1 MGKSNNPRKLILNK
15 LAAYGFDTEKKV
27 QSLTTDDLLQLA
39 QALNLKVPDIQVIR
53 DFQKA
58 IKEKRTWA
66 FYNNGIDKEVSS
78 HDRTEESG
86 ERDHRDGEFRGTE
99 GIHRDNDG
107 QHFGEYRTEAGAFQ

>member
-58 IKEKRTWA
+58 IKETA
-66 FYNNGIDKEVSS
+66 FIEKIPY
-78 HDRTEESG
+78 
-86 ERDHRDGEFRGTE
+86 
-99 GIHRDNDG
+99 
-107 QHFGEYRTEAGAFQ
+107 